1 MAVIVVSRFKGNQ
14 DFVPLLKEA
23 AAVLK
28 KHGATSVRGGRCH
41 AGEYAGQIVVATTLG
56 DWTAYGRLM
65 QSLTADADW
74 QRLQAEATKN
84 FELQDRSLIVAED
97 F

>member
-1 MAVIVVSRFKGNQ
+1 MAVVIVTRFKGNQ
-14 DFVPLLKEA
+14 DFAPLLKQA
-23 AAVLK
+23 AAILK

-41 AGEYAGQIVVATTLG
+41 AGEYAGQVVVATAVA
-56 DWTAYGRLM
+56 DWATYGRVM
-65 QSLTADADW
+65 QGLTADADW

-84 FELQDRSLIVAED
+84 FELQDRSLIAAED